1 MRQKNGEIVKKQDGF
16 MTLCLMRM
24 KAVDDALI
32 LLRSDCE
39 IPLSLRDQ
47 VIGGKTAGDEGGV
60 DVFIEGGEA
69 GTAFHGEG
77 EKVEVS

>member
-1 MRQKNGEIVKKQDGF
+1 MMRSSRNKMDF

-39 IPLSLRDQ
+39 RPMSVGDQ
-47 VIGGKTAGDEGGV
+47 VIGGRTAGDEGGV

-69 GTAFHGEG
+69 DTAFHGEG